1 MSVQVVTHDLSKNT
15 PSQIPPVL
23 LDFEQQSML
32 LRDLISLTVTEQV
45 NELAFRL
52 AAEHDAA
59 ESAAAERAAA
69 AADVSH
75 HYLLS
80 GSLPAPTPQRAPTA
94 ETAIGDALRAFESN
108 RFVVLV
114 DGDQIDDLDQVVEV
128 PAGTSVTFLRLTPL
142 KGG

>member
-1 MSVQVVTHDLSKNT
+1 MSVQVVTRNLSKHT
-15 PSQIPPVL
+15 TSQIPPVL
-23 LDFEQQSML
+23 LDFEQQSMRL
-32 LRDLISLTVTEQV
+32 SELISLTVTEQI

-52 AAEHDAA
+52 AAEH
-59 ESAAAERAAA
+59 AAADGAASQRAAA
-69 AADVSH
+69 AAAASR

-80 GSLPAPTPQRAPTA
+80 GSLPAPTPERAPST

-108 RFVVLV
+108 RFVVLI

-128 PAGTSVTFLRLTPL
+128 PSGTSVTFLRLTPL